1 MGKTFPRLAIIG
13 CGAVVEQFHMP
24 ALKKIGWKP
33 KFCIDP
39 NINQA
44 EAVANRLKAKP
55 GASYFDIID
64 SFDAAIIAVPHSF
77 HKSIAADLLKNNK
90 NILIEKP
97 IASNPDEARLIIDYE
112 KSSKGRVQVGLL
124 RRYLESLIWLRES
137 ITQNIFGRI
146 NSLIVNE
153 GGVYTWPV
161 KSNSFWNKE
170 KSGGGVLLDTGAH
183 TIDLLLWIFG
193 DAELVE
199 YKDDS
204 LGGVEAD
211 CSMNLNFSRGFNA
224 KIELSRTRPLGA
236 YCIINSE
243 RGILKFSLVSNNIE
257 LISEGSIIN
266 IPKFSKQSFNNL
278 ANIQMSKW
286 LSSIKNDRPVTI
298 NSTEALK
305 SVELIQKCYSNK
317 QKLEY
322 PWL

>member
-1 MGKTFPRLAIIG
+1 M
-13 CGAVVEQFHMP
+13 
-24 ALKKIGWKP
+24 
-33 KFCIDP
+33 
-39 NINQA
+39 
-44 EAVANRLKAKP
+44 
-55 GASYFDIID
+55 
-64 SFDAAIIAVPHSF
+64 
-77 HKSIAADLLKNNK
+77 
-90 NILIEKP
+90 
-97 IASNPDEARLIIDYE
+97 
-112 KSSKGRVQVGLL
+112 
-124 RRYLESLIWLRES
+124 
-137 ITQNIFGRI
+137 
-146 NSLIVNE
+146 NE